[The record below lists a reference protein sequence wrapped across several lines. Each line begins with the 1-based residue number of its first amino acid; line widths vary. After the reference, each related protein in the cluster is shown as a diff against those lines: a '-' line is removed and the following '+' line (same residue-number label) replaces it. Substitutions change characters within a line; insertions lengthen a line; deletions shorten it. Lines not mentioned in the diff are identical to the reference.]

1 MTPTATPEETGRPT
15 ALRWAVPLAVLV
27 IAAVVAAAVLVTR
40 DGGDGGGS
48 AAPPSTSVPPDAVE
62 VTSDAPAFA
71 SLQELAGASDLIVR
85 GHVTSTARG
94 RRFGDPGGSA
104 IESRLVRLRVDEV
117 LRGTLPEGEQTVLV
131 EEEGWTEDGRPLV
144 VDGAR
149 PTQEGDA
156 GIWFLTATGDD
167 TSGSWIVV
175 NAQGRYLQ
183 DGDELVGAEGDD
195 PLVADL
201 SAGSVDDLA
210 DRISRT
216 PPGP

>member
-1 MTPTATPEETGRPT
+1 MPTATADRGWRLLVVVPVLVAVAIGTFVALRARSSDSSAGGSAGEETG
-15 ALRWAVPLAVLV
+15 AE
-27 IAAVVAAAVLVTR
+27 AVVPV
-40 DGGDGGGS
+40 S
-48 AAPPSTSVPPDAVE
+48 AASIYDFGGL
-62 VTSDAPAFA
+62 D
-71 SLQELAGASDLIVR
+71 ELVKASDLVVR
-85 GHVTSTARG
+85 GRVEATSRG
-94 RRFGDPGGSA
+94 RA
-104 IESRLVRLRVDEV
+104 IGNDDNAVVSRIVTVRVEEV
-117 LRGTLPEGEQTVLV
+117 LAGSVATTSVLV
-131 EEEGWTEDGRPLV
+131 EEEGWTGDGHPLV

-175 NAQGRYLQ
+175 NAQGRYLE

-201 SAGSVDDLA
+201 SAGSVDELA